1 MVKKED
7 VKKNNKQHTTKNKIN
22 NKNKNIKEAKKSSSN
37 VKPVKAKEERQI
49 KIDANAKGTD
59 FVEAKVNANSKKYNK
74 FDLLKWIGGLFLI
87 LVILT
92 WVIKSGQFSSGE
104 LVLSDYESLG
114 ILDLI
119 RIPIS
124 TLINYANYG
133 VLILFIGGLYGVM
146 KKTGVYDAL
155 VAKIVKCFAHRSK
168 VFLAI
173 TVTFFGL
180 LSSLTSLQ
188 WVIIILVPLF
198 VSVLRNLHYSKL
210 SSLMATVGAI
220 LVGNIGCIYGFNVAG
235 YTNYYL
241 NLGVNDDIFTKVILL
256 IMLIVILTLY
266 INKNNKTEE
275 LEQEESIDA
284 ELLKKG
290 EKRSIWPLVSVL
302 GLVMVL
308 LVVACYNWEYA
319 IGFSSFTD
327 LYESIVSNYAWINNI
342 IGQYSP
348 FGYWNTTEI
357 IMVLL
362 VASGLIA
369 WLYSLKLK
377 DACDAFVSGCK
388 KALRPAIYVA
398 LASVIIY
405 AVLGTSTGNN
415 IYFTI
420 SNAILG
426 LSESVHALVMSLFSF
441 VSGLFLND
449 YSYLIGYM
457 TTPLTSVYTDTTM
470 YSYMALILQT
480 IYGFVMLFVPT
491 SLLLVGGLSYLK
503 INYKD
508 YLKYVWLFLL
518 QVLVISLIIFVVM
531 AMFM

>member
-1 MVKKED
+1 
-7 VKKNNKQHTTKNKIN
+7 
-22 NKNKNIKEAKKSSSN
+22 
-37 VKPVKAKEERQI
+37 
-49 KIDANAKGTD
+49 
-59 FVEAKVNANSKKYNK
+59 
-74 FDLLKWIGGLFLI
+74 
-87 LVILT
+87 
-92 WVIKSGQFSSGE
+92 
-104 LVLSDYESLG
+104 
-114 ILDLI
+114 
-119 RIPIS
+119 
-124 TLINYANYG
+124 
-133 VLILFIGGLYGVM
+133 
-146 KKTGVYDAL
+146 
-155 VAKIVKCFAHRSK
+155 
-168 VFLAI
+168 
-173 TVTFFGL
+173 
-180 LSSLTSLQ
+180 
-188 WVIIILVPLF
+188 
-198 VSVLRNLHYSKL
+198 
-210 SSLMATVGAI
+210 
-220 LVGNIGCIYGFNVAG
+220 
-235 YTNYYL
+235 
-241 NLGVNDDIFTKVILL
+241 
-256 IMLIVILTLY
+256 
-266 INKNNKTEE
+266 
-275 LEQEESIDA
+275 
-284 ELLKKG
+284 
-290 EKRSIWPLVSVL
+290 
-302 GLVMVL
+302 MVL

-470 YSYMALILQT
+470 YSYMALILQ
-480 IYGFVMLFVPT
+480 IIHGFVMLFVPT

-503 INYKD
+503 INYKELYKIVGYLDEDKNEIVGNIDLEVGYKKVPLYSSISAGYGACDSGVID
-508 YLKYVWLFLL
+508 YIALPMVNSFSGDIFAVRVNGDSMEHTIENHSIVFIKRDSEVANKKIGAFLL
-518 QVLVISLIIFVVM
+518 NNEALLKRYYVTENGVFLRSDNRDYPDIRVREHDDFIIVGRYIGSVINEDEI
-531 AMFM
+531 